1 MTSPNAPYPTPS
13 GQPQLPRMRPGDER
27 AMLAASGRTTRRIAV
42 AAVIVAV
49 LSLALTTFRAIVPG
63 ASSATAGSACQQTA
77 WDAMPTAAQMP
88 RDWTVQGATYE
99 INRKS
104 MSLLGPAPAD
114 ETSAQGQ
121 IYVTVTCYPT
131 GAADAL
137 TRAAAASKDAGQTVD
152 DRPDLGDQAFTA
164 LDGASGG
171 RFLELRHGDVVVD
184 VTPYQG
190 AATQTEVD
198 QIASAFD
205 RALGGDG
212 GTIATPEPAVS
223 PDPSAD
229 PFSPDPSDQAP
240 ASNSPTA
247 PELEKLLPTTVG
259 SITLSVSSLV
269 GSDVFGQSTGGS
281 QAVIAALRADGKSVD
296 ALRYAQAVDESTGAD
311 LGVFAI
317 RVEGLG
323 IDKLR
328 QFVLATWLT
337 GTGPGVTS
345 TTVTLAGKTF
355 NKIDYGD
362 GLTVNYVTAKGDAVI
377 WFATADPAIAAQ
389 AAAALP

>member
-1 MTSPNAPYPTPS
+1 
-13 GQPQLPRMRPGDER
+13 MRPSDER
-27 AMLAASGRTTRRIAV
+27 AMLAASGRTTRQIAV
-42 AAVIVAV
+42 AAVILAV
-49 LSLALTTFRAIVPG
+49 LALALTMFRAIVPG

-77 WDAMPTAAQMP
+77 WDTMPTAAQMP

-114 ETSAQGQ
+114 GTSAQAQ

-131 GAADAL
+131 GAGDAV

-164 LDGASGG
+164 LDGASGA
-171 RFLELRHGDVVVD
+171 RFLQLRHGDVVVD
-184 VTPYQG
+184 LAASG
-190 AATQTEVD
+190 DATQTEVD
-198 QIASAFD
+198 QLASGFD
-205 RALGGDG
+205 VALGGDG
-212 GTIATPEPAVS
+212 GTIATPDPNASAAPSEDLSS
-223 PDPSAD
+223 PGA
-229 PFSPDPSDQAP
+229 SDQAP
-240 ASNSPTA
+240 ASSSPTA

-269 GSDVFGQSTGGS
+269 GSDVFSQSTGGS

-296 ALRYAQAVDESTGAD
+296 ALRYAQAVDAATGAD

-317 RVEGLG
+317 RVDGLG
-323 IDKLR
+323 IDKVR
-328 QFVLATWLT
+328 QFVIATWLT
-337 GTGPGVTS
+337 GSGPGVTRTS
-345 TTVTLAGKTF
+345 VTLAGKTF
-355 NKIDYGD
+355 TRIDYGD
-362 GLTVNYVTAKGDAVI
+362 GSTMNYVTAKGDAVI
-377 WFATADPAIAAQ
+377 YFSTADPAIAAQ